1 VGRRR
6 SLRVSL
12 SSCLDFFVGQALPRL
27 TPIRQAESKLCIL
40 CAASR
45 LASGVCERVPF
56 PRTIDSEKTFMKP
69 IQVVLVSLVLLSVS
83 LVMLGAA
90 APSYPA
96 GQNWTN
102 YVRIGAYG
110 LQPNNTGEIVAS
122 AEASH
127 VFGIE
132 VDNDI
137 PGRYESFVN
146 PEEKLKAIHD
156 VAETAH
162 RAGNRAFVYIAGTE
176 CITANA
182 DATPHTL
189 AKEHPDWLQRKITGE
204 PAIFGGGSAFW
215 IRKGDEDVWVTPYAS
230 EWRKIYMRRVRQI
243 AGTGIDG
250 IYVDIPYWM
259 THFDG
264 WEDTWASFDDHTVAA
279 FKKET
284 GLDAKK
290 DLKLGD
296 FSDPNFRKW
305 VEFRIRTFTDF
316 MQEIDE
322 NAKSVNPEI
331 KTIPEIYPGIEE
343 AAVRVGADVYSLYG
357 VVDAIAHEY
366 SSGSGGHMAS
376 ARNPLDW
383 FQYQVGM
390 HSFRAFAQGKATWI
404 LNYSWDG
411 DKNVDAREA
420 MMNLAMSE
428 IMAGANFWDAP
439 GHSMAGSN
447 DLPTRKT
454 ILSWIQAHEK
464 TFYSP
469 RAPAHPVGVY
479 FSPDT
484 RNIYA
489 DEFIRSYR
497 GILILLMRK
506 HWEFEVVT
514 PRTLADFKGETLVLP
529 DVRILHDQEKDW
541 LREFVEKGH
550 TLAITGTDATQLGEA
565 PNVLRFPKNPGKDYM
580 SAMESNFERAD
591 PDSQAEFLKSLKNT
605 SEVEVTASPMVAT
618 SIAAVEGSSHIFFAN
633 FAGLRG
639 RVNPVQTP
647 QTGVRVGIAR
657 AGKGKAFFLPF
668 LGDVQEVSGV
678 HQSDGRTSYTLP
690 AITRGAVFW
699 YESGAA
705 KQTKP

>member
-1 VGRRR
+1 
-6 SLRVSL
+6 
-12 SSCLDFFVGQALPRL
+12 
-27 TPIRQAESKLCIL
+27 
-40 CAASR
+40 
-45 LASGVCERVPF
+45 
-56 PRTIDSEKTFMKP
+56 MKP
-69 IQVVLVSLVLLSVS
+69 IQVVLVSVVLLSVS

-90 APSYPA
+90 ASYPA

-110 LQPNNTGEIVAS
+110 LQLNNTDKIVAD
-122 AEASH
+122 AEASN

-156 VAETAH
+156 VAEKAH

-230 EWRKIYMRRVRQI
+230 EWRKTYMQRVRQI

-264 WEDTWASFDDHTVAA
+264 WEDTWASFDDYTVAA

-305 VEFRIRTFTDF
+305 VEFRIRTFTEF
-316 MQEIDE
+316 MHEIDE

-343 AAVRVGADVYSLYG
+343 EAVRVGADVYSLYG

-366 SSGSGGHMAS
+366 SFGGGGMAS
-376 ARNPLDW
+376 KRKPLAW
-383 FQYQVGM
+383 FEYQVGM

-411 DKNVDAREA
+411 DKNVDKTEA

-447 DLPTRKT
+447 DLPTRKK
-454 ILSWIQAHEK
+454 IFSWIQAHEK
-464 TFYSP
+464 TFYLP
-469 RAPAHPVGVY
+469 RVASHPVGVY
-479 FSPDT
+479 FSPET
-484 RNIYA
+484 RNINTE
-489 DEFIRSYR
+489 DFIRSYR
-497 GILILLMRK
+497 GMLILLMQK
-506 HWEFEVVT
+506 HWEFQVVT
-514 PRTLADFKGETLVLP
+514 PRNLADFKGETLILP
-529 DVRILHDQEKDW
+529 EVRILNDQERDW
-541 LREFVEKGH
+541 LRKFVEQRH
-550 TLAITGTDATQLGEA
+550 NLVITGTDATQLGETA
-565 PNVLRFPKNPGKDYM
+565 NVTRFPRCPGKVYM
-580 SAMESNFERAD
+580 SAMESDFERAD
-591 PDSQAEFLKSLKNT
+591 PDSQAEFLKSLKNM

-618 SIAAVEGSSHIFFAN
+618 SIASIEGNPHIFFAN
-633 FAGLRG
+633 FAGLRS

-647 QTGVRVGIAR
+647 QTGVRVRIAK

-678 HQSDGRTSYTLP
+678 HESDGRTSYTLP
-690 AITRGAVFW
+690 TITKGAVFW
-699 YESGAA
+699 YEGGEA
-705 KQTKP
+705 KPTKE